1 MAPSFLKFKEL
12 RRRSRASF
20 RAEES
25 TDTSS
30 EESRSHGHT
39 PTSGSLTPPSLAHQS
54 DTALNLQLKGSP
66 GAVRPPLQ
74 PNANGNPSKR
84 YSVPGMAGLGSPMA
98 GGRSSSFPVSQYS
111 PRITNINDNSWVG
124 GLSYSHP
131 PTLKNNQKRTG
142 TTDNLSPR
150 SIKKSC

>member
-84 YSVPGMAGLGSPMA
+84 YSEPGMAGLGSPMA

-111 PRITNINDNSWVG
+111 PHITNIRG
-124 GLSYSHP
+124 GAGGGGRAGARP
-131 PTLKNNQKRTG
+131 PAREY
-142 TTDNLSPR
+142 
-150 SIKKSC
+150 